1 MWEFAVTVDGRRIP
15 ATPEWKQIAALCEL
29 CRSPVIAHCGKIRNW
44 HWQHASGAECD
55 SWHEPETAWHRAW
68 KSYAKPDR
76 REQVIRSA
84 SVAHRADVL
93 GMDGTLDRVI
103 ELQHSLL
110 DANEIDRRN
119 HFYNSNSAQRG
130 LTWLFDSSAF
140 MDRVDLLEP
149 AESSRV
155 IKKHF
160 GDLNVST
167 KLAFRWR
174 HPRPTHSVAVKSAR
188 VYWDFGASA
197 MLKVEK
203 TSPRD
208 SSIGYA
214 TVMSTWDFILYEYG
228 SAAHSEVLLP
238 MLESPTPYFS
248 SDSRFQLYHGELEA
262 AALRLKRLLKGDP
275 LYNKQDEHPLLFSS
289 HDR

>member
-1 MWEFAVTVDGRRIP
+1 
-15 ATPEWKQIAALCEL
+15 
-29 CRSPVIAHCGKIRNW
+29 
-44 HWQHASGAECD
+44 
-55 SWHEPETAWHRAW
+55 
-68 KSYAKPDR
+68 
-76 REQVIRSA
+76 
-84 SVAHRADVL
+84 
-93 GMDGTLDRVI
+93 
-103 ELQHSLL
+103 
-110 DANEIDRRN
+110 
-119 HFYNSNSAQRG
+119 
-130 LTWLFDSSAF
+130 
-140 MDRVDLLEP
+140 
-149 AESSRV
+149 
-155 IKKHF
+155 
-160 GDLNVST
+160 
-167 KLAFRWR
+167 
-174 HPRPTHSVAVKSAR
+174 
-188 VYWDFGASA
+188 